1 MGEGYSL
8 KRLDA
13 VEAKVQRCAYIQERF
28 PALSPLATKNLWF
41 TCIYHGQLALRTLDI
56 SAAKEIVAYLKGVLR
71 VHSFSSETCSIKERI
86 WLDMARSGLVT
97 TCRVRNMLKIGL

>member
-1 MGEGYSL
+1 M
-8 KRLDA
+8 
-13 VEAKVQRCAYIQERF
+13 
-28 PALSPLATKNLWF
+28 
-41 TCIYHGQLALRTLDI
+41 RTLDI

-86 WLDMARSGLVT
+86 WLDMARNGLAT